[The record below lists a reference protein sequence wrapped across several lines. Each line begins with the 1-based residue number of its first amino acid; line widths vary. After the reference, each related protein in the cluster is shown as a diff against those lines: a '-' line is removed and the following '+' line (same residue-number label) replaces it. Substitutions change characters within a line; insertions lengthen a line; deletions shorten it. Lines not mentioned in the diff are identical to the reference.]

1 MSSLWQAG
9 QSGKFAQCCSE
20 PQRMQPSGR
29 VGSAEA
35 KEAPVASFP
44 EGEAHLLA
52 LGVRHLGAAEMWCY
66 SCISNQPGCK
76 DEVNWLIHHAITCPR
91 DDDKC
96 VKIIERK
103 GSEVLYTRDCLSN
116 LEAYRHD
123 IPADTYEGCRP
134 AAESPKLAVYVDNN
148 IKELELKRDYYTSVE
163 YCFCEFYYWCN
174 SAHSRTPTMPLL
186 LLLLPLALL
195 LAWDP

>member
-1 MSSLWQAG
+1 MKMVL
-9 QSGKFAQCCSE
+9 
-20 PQRMQPSGR
+20 
-29 VGSAEA
+29 VN
-35 KEAPVASFP
+35 
-44 EGEAHLLA
+44 
-52 LGVRHLGAAEMWCY
+52 LGVVLLGMCHVGAAEMWCY

-174 SAHSRTPTMPLL
+174 SAHGRIPTMPLL
-186 LLLLPLALL
+186 LLLPLALW
-195 LAWDP
+195 LARDP

>member
-1 MSSLWQAG
+1 
-9 QSGKFAQCCSE
+9 
-20 PQRMQPSGR
+20 
-29 VGSAEA
+29 
-35 KEAPVASFP
+35 
-44 EGEAHLLA
+44 
-52 LGVRHLGAAEMWCY
+52 MWCY

-148 IKELELKRDYYTSVE
+148 IKELELKRTQLSEAILLQLFTSFLKLPRAHLVAGF
-163 YCFCEFYYWCN
+163 CFQSLAITF
-174 SAHSRTPTMPLL
+174 LL
-186 LLLLPLALL
+186 KFHHQLVICR
-195 LAWDP
+195 

>member
-1 MSSLWQAG
+1 MVLVTFGTVLLVMCHVGAG
-9 QSGKFAQCCSE
+9 
-20 PQRMQPSGR
+20 
-29 VGSAEA
+29 
-35 KEAPVASFP
+35 
-44 EGEAHLLA
+44 
-52 LGVRHLGAAEMWCY
+52 EMWCY

-148 IKELELKRDYYTSVE
+148 IKELELKRDYYSSVE

-174 SAHSRTPTMPLL
+174 SAHGMLPEVPLL
-186 LLLLPLALL
+186 LLLLLL
-195 LAWDP
+195 LQSLLIW